1 MKSLMLSILLS
12 AVLIGDEFS
21 LSEIT
26 NALANG
32 DVEKLSRYFD
42 QNVEITILDRG
53 NNFPKQKALVVMK
66 DFFSSHPPKSFSQM
80 HHGKSRG
87 QDSQYCIG
95 NLTTSSAMTFRVYIF
110 MKMEGSQSVIKELR
124 FNKE

>member
-1 MKSLMLSILLS
+1 MKSVMLSVLLS
-12 AVLIGDEFS
+12 TLFIGQDFS

-26 NALANG
+26 DALAKGNA
-32 DVEKLSRYFD
+32 EKLSQYFD

-53 NNFPKQKALVVMK
+53 NKFTKDKASSVLK
-66 DFFSSHPPKSFSQM
+66 DFFANYPPQTFSQM
-80 HHGKSRG
+80 HQGVSKG

-95 NLTTSSAMTFRVYIF
+95 NLTTSSSTFRVYIYL
-110 MKMEGSQSVIKELR
+110 KSRGSQNVIKELR